1 MKKEQIPFSRKLLF
15 LFMFFGL
22 EFKGFE
28 RVGKRVSSL
37 LILYL
42 TIPALGMVRY
52 VGPGA
57 WCY

>member
-42 TIPALGMVRY
+42 TISALEIVSM
-52 VGPGA
+52 
-57 WCY
+57 

>member
-1 MKKEQIPFSRKLLF
+1 MKKEQIPFSGKLLF

-28 RVGKRVSSL
+28 RVGKRVPSL

-42 TIPALGMVRY
+42 TISALEIVSM
-52 VGPGA
+52 
-57 WCY
+57 